1 MKWLIFPLS
10 FNPLSGPIPQ
20 MHMSDDSHTT
30 PTPALALA
38 PSPQA
43 SPKVLLTQR
52 VAVVSLLLLIALCVM
67 WELFLA
73 PIKPGGSWLALKALP
88 LVLPLT
94 GFLKRRLYT
103 FRWVSLVIWLY
114 FIEGVVRGY
123 GDAWPSSA
131 LAGAELSLCL
141 VLFVSCALHVKY
153 RFQAAALQ
161 ST

>member
-10 FNPLSGPIPQ
+10 FTPLSGPIPQ

-30 PTPALALA
+30 PSPALAIA

-67 WELFLA
+67 WELFFA